1 MNKFV
6 ENQISFA
13 GGGNINM
20 AQEFETLGIHY
31 LKNIKKNNLKQNIHV
46 QDKMGNGGSNLFKRR
61 CKYRRCA
68 YVSSQSV
75 VERKMDKKAAQKEQ
89 HKEQGNEELIEGEK
103 DTREGKGDKRRPNGN
118 PEKQNL
124 ICEQCGQTRLTAK
137 KLEIHRL
144 VVHEGQGSGNL

>member
-1 MNKFV
+1 M
-6 ENQISFA
+6 
-13 GGGNINM
+13 
-20 AQEFETLGIHY
+20 
-31 LKNIKKNNLKQNIHV
+31 
-46 QDKMGNGGSNLFKRR
+46 FKRR
-61 CKYRRCA
+61 CKYRQCP

-75 VERKMDKKAAQKEQ
+75 VERKKDKNAAQKDQ

-137 KLEIHRL
+137 KLETHRL